1 MWRPLFCDHALSSIH
16 SLSRFSERVIASI
29 NYLRKKESNAMRLR
43 TLIPPPSSAP
53 CEAGE
58 ATTCTLSVAHGLGA
72 TRRSSGAFSAST

>member
-1 MWRPLFCDHALSSIH
+1 MVAKRRVVYYRALVH
-16 SLSRFSERVIASI
+16 MQTTLRDYLPFSA
-29 NYLRKKESNAMRLR
+29 RKLC